1 MNFLTIR
8 IDFNFFIQ
16 YTNKLQGKQMRIIA
30 ISNNK
35 GGVGKTTTTVN
46 LAAALHLLDKKV
58 LVIDIDHQAQST
70 YHLGYNPN
78 NIKHTVYDAM
88 KGEIS
93 YEDIIID
100 RKGLHL
106 LPANM
111 DLKDIEFLPIP
122 AKEFLLKD
130 ALEDLSGYDYVLVD
144 CPPSLGTLTLNALS
158 FCNEIYVPLQVQFLP
173 FHGMYN
179 LFEAVQLVKKR
190 LNKNIEITG
199 IIGTMFNAKKI
210 INNEVIAE
218 TEKRV
223 PGKLFK
229 SLIRDNVA
237 LQEAPSWGQTI
248 FEYKSDS
255 NGAEDYMLLTKEI
268 LERYGES

>member
-1 MNFLTIR
+1 
-8 IDFNFFIQ
+8 
-16 YTNKLQGKQMRIIA
+16 MRIIA

-35 GGVGKTTTTVN
+35 GRVRKTTRTVN
-46 LAAALHLLDKKV
+46 LATALKKKKKKV

-78 NIKHTVYDAM
+78 NLNHTIYDAL
-88 KGEIS
+88 KGELS

-111 DLKDIEFLPIP
+111 HLKDIEFLPIP

-130 ALEDLSGYDYVLVD
+130 ALENLNGYDFVLVD

-158 FCNEIYVPLQVQFLP
+158 FCNEIFVPLQVQFLP

-190 LNKNIEITG
+190 LNKNIDITG
-199 IIGTMFNAKKI
+199 IIGTMYNAKKI
-210 INNEVIAE
+210 INNEVVEE
-218 TEKRV
+218 TEKRL

-229 SLIRDNVA
+229 TLIRENVA

-248 FEYKSDS
+248 FEYKNDS
-255 NGAEDYMLLTKEI
+255 NGAEDYMQLTREI
-268 LERYGES
+268 LERFKG

>member
-1 MNFLTIR
+1 
-8 IDFNFFIQ
+8 
-16 YTNKLQGKQMRIIA
+16 
-30 ISNNK
+30 
-35 GGVGKTTTTVN
+35 
-46 LAAALHLLDKKV
+46 
-58 LVIDIDHQAQST
+58 
-70 YHLGYNPN
+70 
-78 NIKHTVYDAM
+78 
-88 KGEIS
+88 
-93 YEDIIID
+93 
-100 RKGLHL
+100 
-106 LPANM
+106 M

>member
-1 MNFLTIR
+1 
-8 IDFNFFIQ
+8 
-16 YTNKLQGKQMRIIA
+16 MRIIA

-35 GGVGKTTTTVN
+35 GGVGKTTSTVN
-46 LAAALHLLDKKV
+46 LAAALQILEKKV

-78 NIKHTVYDAM
+78 NLNHTIYDAL
-88 KGEIS
+88 KGELS

-111 DLKDIEFLPIP
+111 HLKDIEFLPIP

-130 ALEDLSGYDYVLVD
+130 ALENLNGYDFVLVD

-158 FCNEIYVPLQVQFLP
+158 FCNEIFVPLQVQFLP

-190 LNKNIEITG
+190 LNKNIDITG
-199 IIGTMFNAKKI
+199 IIGTMYNAKKI
-210 INNEVIAE
+210 INNEVVEE
-218 TEKRV
+218 TEKRL

-229 SLIRDNVA
+229 TLIRENVA

-248 FEYKSDS
+248 FEYKNDS
-255 NGAEDYMLLTKEI
+255 NGAEDYMQLTREI
-268 LERYGES
+268 LERFKG

>member
-1 MNFLTIR
+1 
-8 IDFNFFIQ
+8 
-16 YTNKLQGKQMRIIA
+16 MRIIA

-35 GGVGKTTTTVN
+35 GGVGKTTSTVN
-46 LAAALHLLDKKV
+46 LAAALQILEKKV

-78 NIKHTVYDAM
+78 DLKHTIYDAL
-88 KGEIS
+88 KGELS

-111 DLKDIEFLPIP
+111 HLKDIEFLPIP

-130 ALEDLSGYDYVLVD
+130 ALEDLDGYDFVLVD

-158 FCNEIYVPLQVQFLP
+158 FCNEIFVPLQVQFLP

-190 LNKNIEITG
+190 LNKNIDITG
-199 IIGTMFNAKKI
+199 IIGTMYNAKKI
-210 INNEVIAE
+210 INNEVVEE
-218 TEKRV
+218 TEKRL

-229 SLIRDNVA
+229 TLIRENVA

-248 FEYKSDS
+248 FEYKNDS
-255 NGAEDYMLLTKEI
+255 NGADDYIQLSREI
-268 LERYGES
+268 LERSNG